1 MGAVTVVVDTDV
13 EAYPVL
19 SIREGRGEG
28 RRAFAVSAE
37 LMEALDSARATVE
50 AIEFAIMERIAEM
63 YPEANDIAEWVFSR
77 NNDRALDDAM
87 GAYQAENP
95 GGPDWTE
102 ASDDVRGRFLREA
115 GWRSSRG

>member
-1 MGAVTVVVDTDV
+1 MGAVTVEVDTDV

-19 SIREGRGEG
+19 SIREARGEG
-28 RRAFAVSAE
+28 DRAFAVSAE
-37 LMEALDSARATVE
+37 LMEALDSAQATVQ

-63 YPEANDIAEWVFSR
+63 YPEAGDIADWVFGR

-87 GAYQAENP
+87 GAYEAENP
-95 GGPDWTE
+95 NGPDWTE
-102 ASDDVRGRFLREA
+102 VGDEVRGRFLREA